1 MVSGLQWIFF
11 REQHPEQNCCIK
23 FFGSTCNWRY
33 YISKTT
39 ISADVSTFQNLRK
52 HQLDNQASDHA
63 VYVLFS
69 PFHTVVR
76 EPNTFY

>member
-1 MVSGLQWIFF
+1 M
-11 REQHPEQNCCIK
+11 
-23 FFGSTCNWRY
+23 
-33 YISKTT
+33 SKTT

-63 VYVLFS
+63 VSYVLYS

-76 EPNTFY
+76 EPNTFW